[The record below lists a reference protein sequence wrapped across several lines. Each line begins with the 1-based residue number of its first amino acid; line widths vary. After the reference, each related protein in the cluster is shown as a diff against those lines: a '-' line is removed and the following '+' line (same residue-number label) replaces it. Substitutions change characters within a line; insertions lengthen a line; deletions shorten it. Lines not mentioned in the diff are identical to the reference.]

1 MADGVTKK
9 SLRLEVA
16 LKRLL
21 AQLEHLKKKLLK
33 CKHPFLLT
41 IQAQDSNHA
50 TTKNQILTCSK
61 FNFSSFRPRVHL
73 ERLWPAQQQQQQ
85 PGAEQQRPCGQLAR
99 RTTQPEHPG
108 HLERPG
114 TDPDQPAA
122 AAATAT
128 KPTAAAESA
137 SNTITTTTQHAKTKH
152 SGYM

>member
-1 MADGVTKK
+1 MPFFLLWEEMVAEGVTKK

-73 ERLWPAQQQQQQ
+73 ERLRPAQQQQ
-85 PGAEQQRPCGQLAR
+85 PEQQRPGGQLAR
-99 RTTQPEHPG
+99 RTSKPEHRG

-114 TDPDQPAA
+114 TDPD
-122 AAATAT
+122 
-128 KPTAAAESA
+128 
-137 SNTITTTTQHAKTKH
+137 
-152 SGYM
+152 